1 MRPVHPNFL
10 QFLFAESGFR
20 VVERVE
26 RSPVPANESLEL
38 LPGDDEQTKLLN
50 VNFERVNA
58 LLFAPQDYA
67 IVATR

>member
-1 MRPVHPNFL
+1 MR
-10 QFLFAESGFR
+10 FLFAEAGFS
-20 VVERVE
+20 VVERVD
-26 RSPVPANESLEL
+26 RGPVPANETLEM

-67 IVATR
+67 IIATR